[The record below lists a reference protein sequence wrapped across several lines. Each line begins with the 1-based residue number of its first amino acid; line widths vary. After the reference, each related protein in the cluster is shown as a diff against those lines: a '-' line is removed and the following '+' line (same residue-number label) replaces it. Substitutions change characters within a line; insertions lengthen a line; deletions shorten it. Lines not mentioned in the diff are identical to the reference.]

1 MNNIK
6 YLFQFFF
13 IIMMFFIFKL
23 IGFKYSS
30 FIGGKLFQ
38 VIGPFFRLKKI
49 THYNI
54 KRVFPNIAPK
64 NLKKI
69 TSSMWENYGRV
80 FAEYMFIKDFR
91 SDQLSKN
98 ITIEGKEILDEIR
111 EKNLKAIFIS
121 GHFSNF
127 ELMAMQIEKSGINL
141 AAIYRPL
148 NNIFLNHVMEKIRKK
163 YICRHQIKKGIP
175 GLKKLIRLNKEG
187 YSTALMIDQR
197 VSQGI
202 KIKFFND
209 KAFTTTI
216 PAQLVKKFNIPVVPI
231 FIDRS
236 NNINFKM
243 KVFKPLEFSNES
255 SIEDITIKL
264 NEILEKMILENPNYW
279 IWSHNRW
286 K

>member
-1 MNNIK
+1 
-6 YLFQFFF
+6 
-13 IIMMFFIFKL
+13 MMFFIFKL

-38 VIGPFFRLKKI
+38 VIGPFFRSKKI
-49 THYNI
+49 THSNI

-111 EKNLKAIFIS
+111 KKNLKAIFIS

-127 ELMAMQIEKSGINL
+127 ELMAMQIEKSGIDL

-148 NNIFLNHVMEKIRKK
+148 NNIFLNHIMEKIRKK
-163 YICRHQIKKGIP
+163 Y
-175 GLKKLIRLNKEG
+175 
-187 YSTALMIDQR
+187 
-197 VSQGI
+197 
-202 KIKFFND
+202 
-209 KAFTTTI
+209 
-216 PAQLVKKFNIPVVPI
+216 
-231 FIDRS
+231 FILF
-236 NNINFKM
+236 INH
-243 KVFKPLEFSNES
+243 
-255 SIEDITIKL
+255 I
-264 NEILEKMILENPNYW
+264 
-279 IWSHNRW
+279 
-286 K
+286 